1 MSTATLTRSTGLRA
15 PLLTAGVV
23 LAGTIALHLRDP
35 HEQGSWGICPTR
47 LVSGLD
53 CPGCG
58 GLRAVNDLTH
68 FDLAGAASSNLFFVA
83 LIPALVVGWVLW
95 VRRAARGER
104 WRAGPHTKTWTVAL
118 LAVMVLFVVVRNL
131 PGSWLAA

>member
-1 MSTATLTRSTGLRA
+1 MSTGVRRLGA
-15 PLLTAGVV
+15 PLLTAGAVV
-23 LAGTIALHLRDP
+23 AATLALYLRDP
-35 HEQGSWGICPTR
+35 HEQGSWGICPTK

-68 FDLAGAASSNLFFVA
+68 GDLAGAASTNLLFVA
-83 LIPALVVGWVLW
+83 AIPLLVVAWVLW
-95 VRRAARGER
+95 VRRAARGET
-104 WRAGPHTKTWTVAL
+104 WRPGPSTRAWTITALVVVVA
-118 LAVMVLFVVVRNL
+118 FVVLRNL